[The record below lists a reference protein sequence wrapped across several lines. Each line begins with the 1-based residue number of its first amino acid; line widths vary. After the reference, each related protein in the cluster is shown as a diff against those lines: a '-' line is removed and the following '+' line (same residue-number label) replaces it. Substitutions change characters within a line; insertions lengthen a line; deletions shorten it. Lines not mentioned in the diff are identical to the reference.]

1 MIRLRV
7 KEIAESKGISRTML
21 SRRAEV
27 NYDTINGIWRNPQR
41 EVSLKVLLRIAKALE
56 VPVTSL
62 YEEVPDT

>member
-1 MIRLRV
+1 
-7 KEIAESKGISRTML
+7 ML

-41 EVSLKVLLRIAKALE
+41 EVSLKVLVRIAKALE